1 MNRQNVDS
9 TPLYT
14 TTACMDII
22 MRSRQMTSQS
32 SITSIVMLSHFL
44 NIVPICLTVCIAV
57 PEKYFTVLQ
66 MLVFNIGLE
75 LIRM

>member
-1 MNRQNVDS
+1 
-9 TPLYT
+9 
-14 TTACMDII
+14 
-22 MRSRQMTSQS
+22 MTSQS

-44 NIVPICLTVCIAV
+44 NIVPICLAVCIAGS
-57 PEKYFTVLQ
+57 EKYFTVLQ

>member
-1 MNRQNVDS
+1 
-9 TPLYT
+9 
-14 TTACMDII
+14 MDII

-44 NIVPICLTVCIAV
+44 NIVPICLTVCIAGS
-57 PEKYFTVLQ
+57 EKYFTVLQ

-75 LIRM
+75 LIKM